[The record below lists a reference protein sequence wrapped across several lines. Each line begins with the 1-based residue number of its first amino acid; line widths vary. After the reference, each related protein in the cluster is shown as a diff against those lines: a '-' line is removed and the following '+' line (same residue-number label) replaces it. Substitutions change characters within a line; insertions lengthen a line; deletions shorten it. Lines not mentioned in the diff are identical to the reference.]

1 MKKEKFIGFV
11 VTVGGSRGS
20 ETKGVVFE
28 EFDVE
33 VEGWVLIGL
42 IGIGIGVFFGVD
54 ESPKDDCW

>member
-33 VEGWVLIGL
+33 VEGW
-42 IGIGIGVFFGVD
+42 
-54 ESPKDDCW
+54 C